1 MGGTGTL
8 TLIVVV
14 VVVEIVV
21 VDIVDD
27 VPGQRGSHNPTS
39 HEGPE
44 VEACLRG
51 VTLYCRQ

>member
-1 MGGTGTL
+1 MGGNGTL

-27 VPGQRGSHNPTS
+27 VPGQRGGHHPTG